1 MFIHIILL
9 FPTCCLTGF
18 VSRYFPLAVAAW
30 VFPPL
35 FFFPF
40 FPFKFLPCC
49 VPVTGSVTSYSLVR
63 DYCKEIYLHSLN
75 FLWTNGQTVPLRFLL
90 RDGLEIGS
98 VVSSSLAVGYFK
110 ETHCPTVFLF
120 LFLNLLRVANGLT
133 VGGRV
138 GRRGGRGLG
147 GAPRGRPPKL
157 LFVDERIADKKFH
170 VIHHMHHTNATI
182 HNWRLL
188 HRSSWY
194 RSASISESYDRDQ
207 MNSDVNCIVQK
218 R

>member
-9 FPTCCLTGF
+9 FPTCCLTDF
-18 VSRYFPLAVAAW
+18 VSSRYFPLAVAAW

-40 FPFKFLPCC
+40 FPFKFSPCC

-90 RDGLEIGS
+90 RDGLEIG
-98 VVSSSLAVGYFK
+98 F
-110 ETHCPTVFLF
+110 CRVFLTRSG
-120 LFLNLLRVANGLT
+120 LFQGNTLSDSLNLLRVANGLT

-138 GRRGGRGLG
+138 VGRRGDPRIRRSTTGPAAKTSFCRWKNRGQKVPCHPSYLTLRSTTEDSFT
-147 GAPRGRPPKL
+147 GATDSTGMPP
-157 LFVDERIADKKFH
+157 
-170 VIHHMHHTNATI
+170 
-182 HNWRLL
+182 
-188 HRSSWY
+188 
-194 RSASISESYDRDQ
+194 
-207 MNSDVNCIVQK
+207 
-218 R
+218 